1 MEGLDTDLGGAFPES
16 SEGSLH
22 NRGGRSEDSGATE
35 GKRQLQ
41 PDDIRGDKTGGL
53 RVWSPGQ
60 QWSQGVVPGPAA
72 VSGCGPRASS
82 GLRVWSPGQQW
93 SQGVV
98 PGPAVVSGCG
108 PRASSGLRVWSLDL
122 PQ

>member
-60 QWSQGVVPGPAA
+60 QRSQGVVLRPAT
-72 VSGCGPRASS
+72 VE
-82 GLRVWSPGQQW
+82 SPGSLSEMQI
-93 SQGVV
+93 SC
-98 PGPAVVSGCG
+98 PAPIYCLRNSGICV
-108 PRASSGLRVWSLDL
+108 LTNC
-122 PQ
+122 